1 MILWILIIST
11 ALLFLSFMLMKN
23 SWLRTLLSAIFLIIL
38 LSAIAL
44 IQNNDANH
52 VGMKKVTTESTQVIY
67 SASPSPQL
75 KLLLHQDIGTAGKH
89 NVVIYKTSEKG
100 KATHTKADYDIHNK
114 VVSTSDNVAQMKV
127 RRTEWVYKSDF
138 YSTLFANQNNHLL
151 VSQTNTFS
159 LPKGWYNLTTKQAKE
174 LGKQAKAMQ
183 NPSAAQKAA
192 MGQAI
197 QAQVAAAMQKNP
209 SMSKADQQQLVK
221 QITAKYQQQAMAKLI
236 NQIQAKY

>member
-23 SWLRTLLSAIFLIIL
+23 SWLRTCLSAVFLVIL
-38 LSAIAL
+38 LGSIAL
-44 IQNNDANH
+44 IQTNDAQH
-52 VGMKKVTTESTQVIY
+52 VGMKKVTTETTQVIY

-75 KLLLHQDIGTAGKH
+75 KLLLHQNIGTAGKH
-89 NVVIYKTSEKG
+89 SVVIYKTSQKG

-127 RRTEWVYKSDF
+127 RRTEWVYKSGF

-159 LPKGWYNLTTKQAKE
+159 LPKGWYNLTTKQAKA

-183 NPSAAQKAA
+183 HPSAAQKAA

-209 SMSKADQQQLVK
+209 SMSKADQQKLVK
-221 QITAKYQQQAMAKLI
+221 QITAKAQQQAMAKLI
-236 NQIQAKY
+236 KQIQAKY

>member
-23 SWLRTLLSAIFLIIL
+23 SWLRTLLSAIFLVIL

-89 NVVIYKTSEKG
+89 NVVIYKTNEKG

-159 LPKGWYNLTTKQAKE
+159 LPKGWYNLTTKQAKA

-183 NPSAAQKAA
+183 HPSAAQKAA

-236 NQIQAKY
+236 KQIQAKY